1 MSSGGRPT
9 PAEAQ
14 LKGERLLD
22 AATASFLRDGYGL
35 TSLEAVAQAAG
46 VSKRTLYARFPDK
59 AALFR
64 DVVARLVVRWLPP
77 FDAGVGSARSLEATL
92 LSAARVMLATALAP
106 EALALHQLIVAE
118 SGRFPELAA
127 IMRDAGAGVGA
138 ERLAGVLAQ
147 AGVADPGWAA
157 EQFMAMVLSV
167 PQRRA
172 LATGRPLDAAAQ
184 AEWAARSTR
193 LFLRG
198 VVAPLA

>member
-22 AATASFLRDGYGL
+22 AATALFLRDGYGL
-35 TSLEAVAQAAG
+35 TSLEAVAAAAG
-46 VSKRTLYARFPDK
+46 VSKRTLYARYADK
-59 AALFR
+59 AALLR
-64 DVVARLVVRWLPP
+64 EVVARLVIRWLPP
-77 FDAGVGSARSLEATL
+77 FDAGFEPARGLEETLVG
-92 LSAARVMLATALAP
+92 AAKVILATALAP

-118 SGRFPELAA
+118 SGRFPELGS

-138 ERLAGVLAQ
+138 ERLAATLAH

-157 EQFMAMVLSV
+157 EQFMTLVLSV

-172 LATGRPLDAAAQ
+172 LASGRPFHAAAQ
-184 AEWAARSTR
+184 ADWAARATR

-198 VVAPLA
+198 VAG